1 MDFEREFPSDLTME
15 IGAEQIE
22 KYCKAILEYL
32 TSGKLVMEPKQY
44 MKTYHCIVKLSDEY
58 GMSENL
64 YRIYKE
70 QIEGYVRVIF
80 AAIEKKV
87 GVSHEF
93 LAEYIK
99 YWDKYTI
106 FVHSMS
112 KVMNYLD
119 RFHLKNAGD

>member
-1 MDFEREFPSDLTME
+1 MDFDKEFPSDLTME

-64 YRIYKE
+64 YRIY
-70 QIEGYVRVIF
+70 
-80 AAIEKKV
+80 
-87 GVSHEF
+87 
-93 LAEYIK
+93 
-99 YWDKYTI
+99 
-106 FVHSMS
+106 
-112 KVMNYLD
+112 
-119 RFHLKNAGD
+119 